1 MGDQEREKDEWHNKM
16 EMSEHKNVM
25 MSSSRDI
32 DQIKKSSSTF
42 LTTWVVWVAFCTHN
56 IKLNDPFQIHN
67 KQTEVPKRS
76 GEFVSGMKNW

>member
-16 EMSEHKNVM
+16 EMSKHKNVM

-42 LTTWVVWVAFCTHN
+42 LTTWSCLSCVLHAQYQVKW
-56 IKLNDPFQIHN
+56 PFSNSQ
-67 KQTEVPKRS
+67 QT
-76 GEFVSGMKNW
+76 NWSA